1 MHYSTHS
8 RTPRTSKLL
17 RNAVA
22 KTKRGKGKK
31 KKKNLVLAGAVDG
44 EAVDWMGRLSQ
55 LSQLVGTDRGKKSK
69 TTKRLDYVPAKLEA
83 YKGLGRGEHAG
94 RERCQNGE
102 REK

>member
-31 KKKNLVLAGAVDG
+31 KKKNLVLAG
-44 EAVDWMGRLSQ
+44 AVDWMGRLSQ

-83 YKGLGRGEHAG
+83 YKGLGRREHAG